1 MTQEEMAD
9 AMHVSRQTY
18 VRWEAGH
25 VEPSLQ
31 NLRRIADYFDV
42 TVDQL
47 LQDNEIENI
56 GRLKVPPKGRYFY
69 GLVTI
74 DDEMKITL
82 PKGACRQFELRARDK
97 LLLLGSD
104 GGGLYMVP
112 PEYLVKRYQQ
122 MLSKIEQE

>member
-1 MTQEEMAD
+1 M
-9 AMHVSRQTY
+9 
-18 VRWEAGH
+18 
-25 VEPSLQ
+25 EPSLQ
-31 NLRRIADYFDV
+31 NLRQIADYFDV

-47 LQDNEIENI
+47 LQDNELENI

-82 PKGACRQFELRARDK
+82 PKGACRQFELRAGDK
-97 LLLLGSD
+97 LSLLGSNR
-104 GGGLYMVP
+104 GGLYMVP
-112 PEYLVKRYQQ
+112 PGCLVKRYRL